1 MLSRAYK
8 EHQLKQAAHREKQ
21 EHLRREAAVAS
32 SRLTYKMMDTLNT
45 GVEQAYVNQ
54 RKLETEAK
62 QLQAHAVRFSKQTV
76 QWLQMLEAFN
86 KALKELGDVENW
98 SRVIEADM
106 TAIASALEYAYKGD
120 GPKGS

>member
-1 MLSRAYK
+1 MLSRALK
-8 EHQLKQAAHREKQ
+8 EHQANQAVQREKQ
-21 EHLRREAAVAS
+21 EHLRREAVVAS
-32 SRLTYKMMDTLNT
+32 SRLTYKLMDTLNT

-62 QLQAHAVRFSKQTV
+62 QLQAHAARFSKQTV

-120 GPKGS
+120 GPKAS

>member
-1 MLSRAYK
+1 V
-8 EHQLKQAAHREKQ
+8 
-21 EHLRREAAVAS
+21 VAS
-32 SRLTYKMMDTLNT
+32 SRLTYKLMDTLNI
-45 GVEQAYVNQ
+45 GVEQAYINQ

-62 QLQAHAVRFSKQTV
+62 QLQAHAARFSKQTV

-120 GPKGS
+120 GPKSS

>member
-1 MLSRAYK
+1 
-8 EHQLKQAAHREKQ
+8 
-21 EHLRREAAVAS
+21 
-32 SRLTYKMMDTLNT
+32 MDTLNT

-120 GPKGS
+120 GPKTS